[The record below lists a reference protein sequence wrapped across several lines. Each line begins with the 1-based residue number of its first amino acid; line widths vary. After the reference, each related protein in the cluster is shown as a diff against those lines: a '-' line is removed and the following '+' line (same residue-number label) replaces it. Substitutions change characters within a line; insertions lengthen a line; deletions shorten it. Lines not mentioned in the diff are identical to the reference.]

1 MHIINNLRPLLKKN
15 LTEKNY
21 NFLRSIYRTSKY
33 HINET
38 IELIIHFFR
47 YFNWYNPDYKINL
60 NLGFGQEES
69 VFFKSELEKSQFYL
83 EYGTGKSTLHAVKL
97 NKKFIAIESD
107 RNFYK
112 YMKSKIGRDDFF
124 RFIDFGIVKFASIPI
139 FFNFRKKKL
148 SKLAQKYNFEILHEL
163 NSKKKFPDFILV
175 DGRYRVLTGVAL
187 YKFFKTNQQHFS
199 IIFDDYYKRN
209 FYSTLDKLFYINK
222 IGRFGVTS
230 KLKIINED
238 DIENLI
244 EVYSNDYR

>member
-1 MHIINNLRPLLKKN
+1 M
-15 LTEKNY
+15 
-21 NFLRSIYRTSKY
+21 
-33 HINET
+33 
-38 IELIIHFFR
+38 
-47 YFNWYNPDYKINL
+47 
-60 NLGFGQEES
+60 
-69 VFFKSELEKSQFYL
+69 
-83 EYGTGKSTLHAVKL
+83 
-97 NKKFIAIESD
+97 
-107 RNFYK
+107 
-112 YMKSKIGRDDFF
+112 
-124 RFIDFGIVKFASIPI
+124 
-139 FFNFRKKKL
+139 
-148 SKLAQKYNFEILHEL
+148 HEL